1 MLVHRVLGCCQAW
14 AWAHRVWVLHL
25 GSEHLGLESH
35 LALEHLAL
43 EHPVLEHPV
52 WVQHPVRAPG
62 AQVSDA
68 VELVLIAMAPT
79 AQARGQIEAA
89 QLTAV
94 VPGSGLTPLDSLI

>member
-14 AWAHRVWVLHL
+14 AWAHRGWVLHL

-35 LALEHLAL
+35 LAWVHLAL
-43 EHPVLEHPV
+43 EHLALEHPV